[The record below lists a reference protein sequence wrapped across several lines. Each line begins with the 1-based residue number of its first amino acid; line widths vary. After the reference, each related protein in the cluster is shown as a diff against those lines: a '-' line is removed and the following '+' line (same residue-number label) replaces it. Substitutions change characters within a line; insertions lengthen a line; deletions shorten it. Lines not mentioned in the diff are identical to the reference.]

1 MSYNENNKRGLPDP
15 NPKPEVPSEELKQDL
30 TAIYHAVS
38 EKDIQDYNKA
48 KDDAAEDDEAYQY
61 GFSKKPSR
69 ASKNS
74 GGKKVRLRIILGSVA
89 GLVGVLLGVFL
100 FGLWYKEYLL
110 NQITYETTSP
120 DVVIT
125 IVDESGSTVPLSDVT
140 ETTQFEIIQDE
151 PVKNFLLIGIDS
163 RSKGYSSDGKGD
175 RSDITMVMSIDSKQ
189 GTIKLISIPR
199 DTYAYFPGYSNPHKI
214 NAAMSYGGPEL
225 LQATVENCLRI
236 KIDGYAYVNF
246 SHMAE
251 IIDAVGGVYVNMTAG
266 EKDIANNYIK
276 EMNSNATLISS
287 TGSGTWLNGIQA
299 VAYARIRYIGNGEY
313 ERQERQVEVL
323 RSLLQ
328 QYMGLSATN
337 KLACMDDIL
346 GAIVTNISKEDIE
359 HYALDFLPSLQN
371 AEIMYLQLAIDGCYN
386 SGMYGDE
393 WSIRAN
399 WNAYVPYVQE
409 FFYGTTTE
417 FDEVKVPPH
426 APSLDK
432 CPTDIPLDQLVH

>member
-38 EKDIQDYNKA
+38 EKDIQDYNNA
-48 KDDAAEDDEAYQY
+48 KDDASGDDEAYQY

-69 ASKNS
+69 ASKSS
-74 GGKKVRLRIILGSVA
+74 GGNKVRLRIILGSVA

-225 LQATVENCLRI
+225 LQVTVENCLRI

-371 AEIMYLQLAIDGCYN
+371 AEIMYLQLAIDGCFN

>member
-1 MSYNENNKRGLPDP
+1 MSYNDNNRRRLPDP
-15 NPKPEVPSEELKQDL
+15 DPKPQVPSEELSQDL
-30 TAIYHAVS
+30 TAVYHAVS
-38 EKDIQDYNKA
+38 EKDIEEYNNKKDQA
-48 KDDAAEDDEAYQY
+48 GDDAYRY

-69 ASKNS
+69 VSKKS
-74 GGKKVRLRIILGSVA
+74 GGKNVRLRILLGAIA
-89 GLVGVLLGVFL
+89 GLLGVVLGVFF

-110 NQITYETTSP
+110 NQITYETTAP
-120 DVVIT
+120 DAVIT
-125 IVDESGSTVPLSDVT
+125 IVDELGSTVPLSDVT
-140 ETTQFEIIQDE
+140 ETTRFEVIQDE

-163 RSKGYSSDGKGD
+163 RSKSYSSDGKGD

-214 NAAMSYGGPEL
+214 NAAMSYGGAEL

-246 SHMAE
+246 NHMAE

-287 TGSGTWLNGIQA
+287 TGSDTWLNGIQA

-323 RSLLQ
+323 RSLLK

-399 WNAYVPYVQE
+399 WNAYVPYVHL

-432 CPTDIPLDQLVH
+432 CNTDIPLDQLVH

>member
-1 MSYNENNKRGLPDP
+1 MSYNENNRRGLPDP
-15 NPKPEVPSEELKQDL
+15 DPKPNVPSEDLSRDL
-30 TAIYHAVS
+30 TAVYHTVT
-38 EKDIQDYNKA
+38 EKDIEEYNSKKDPA
-48 KDDAAEDDEAYQY
+48 GDDAYRY
-61 GFSKKPSR
+61 GFSRKPSK
-69 ASKNS
+69 ASKKS
-74 GGKKVRLRIILGSVA
+74 GGKNVRLRIILGALA
-89 GLVGVLLGVFL
+89 GLLGVVLGVFF

-110 NQITYETTSP
+110 NQITYETTAP
-120 DVVIT
+120 DTVIT
-125 IVDESGSTVPLSDVT
+125 IVDELGSTVPLSDVT
-140 ETTQFEIIQDE
+140 ETTQFEVIQDE

-163 RSKGYSSDGKGD
+163 RSKSYSSDGKGD
-175 RSDITMVMSIDSKQ
+175 RSDITMVMSVDSKQ

-214 NAAMSYGGPEL
+214 NAAMSYGGAEL

-246 SHMAE
+246 NHMAE

-323 RSLLQ
+323 RSLLK

-399 WNAYVPYVQE
+399 WNAYVPYVQQ

-432 CPTDIPLDQLVH
+432 CNTDIPLDQLVH

>member
-1 MSYNENNKRGLPDP
+1 MSNNDNNRRGLPDP
-15 NPKPEVPSEELKQDL
+15 DPKPQVPSEELSQDL
-30 TAIYHAVS
+30 TAVYHAVS
-38 EKDIQDYNKA
+38 EKDIEEYNNK
-48 KDDAAEDDEAYQY
+48 KDQAGYDAYRY

-69 ASKNS
+69 ASKKS
-74 GGKKVRLRIILGSVA
+74 GGKNVRLRILLGAIA
-89 GLVGVLLGVFL
+89 GLLGVVLGVFF

-110 NQITYETTSP
+110 NQITYETTVP
-120 DVVIT
+120 DAVIT
-125 IVDESGSTVPLSDVT
+125 IVDELGSTVPLSDVT
-140 ETTQFEIIQDE
+140 ETTQFEVIQDE

-163 RSKGYSSDGKGD
+163 RSKNYSSDGKGD
-175 RSDITMVMSIDSKQ
+175 RSDITMVMSVDSKQ

-214 NAAMSYGGPEL
+214 NAAMSYGGAEL

-246 SHMAE
+246 NHMAE

-287 TGSGTWLNGIQA
+287 TGSDTWLNGIQA

-323 RSLLQ
+323 RSLLK

-399 WNAYVPYVQE
+399 WNAYVPYVQQ

-432 CPTDIPLDQLVH
+432 CNTDIPLDQLVH

>member
-1 MSYNENNKRGLPDP
+1 MSNNDNNRRGLPDP
-15 NPKPEVPSEELKQDL
+15 DPKPQVPSEELSQDL
-30 TAIYHAVS
+30 TAVYHAVS
-38 EKDIQDYNKA
+38 ENDIEEYNNKKDQAGY
-48 KDDAAEDDEAYQY
+48 DAYRY

-69 ASKNS
+69 ASKKS
-74 GGKKVRLRIILGSVA
+74 GGKNVRLRILLGAIA
-89 GLVGVLLGVFL
+89 GLLGVVLGVFF

-110 NQITYETTSP
+110 NQITYETTVP
-120 DVVIT
+120 DAVIT
-125 IVDESGSTVPLSDVT
+125 IVDELGSTVPLSDVT
-140 ETTQFEIIQDE
+140 ETTQFEVIQDE

-163 RSKGYSSDGKGD
+163 RSKNYSSDGKGD
-175 RSDITMVMSIDSKQ
+175 RSDITMVMSVDSKQ

-214 NAAMSYGGPEL
+214 NAAMSYGGAEL

-246 SHMAE
+246 NHMAE

-287 TGSGTWLNGIQA
+287 TGSDTWLNGIQA

-323 RSLLQ
+323 RSLLK

-399 WNAYVPYVQE
+399 WNAYVPYVQQ

-432 CPTDIPLDQLVH
+432 CNTDIPLDQLVH

>member
-1 MSYNENNKRGLPDP
+1 MSYNDNNKRGLPDP

-38 EKDIQDYNKA
+38 EKDIQDYNNA
-48 KDDAAEDDEAYQY
+48 KDDAAGDDEAYQY

-346 GAIVTNISKEDIE
+346 GAIVTNISKDDIE